1 MRAAVA
7 LLVVLTAAGQS
18 PAEAQADFYGRLGLT
33 GATKLLKDDILQQIE
48 VRQSL
53 APTLALGVSVPFTPL
68 YGVGLEIDEATLL
81 MFRPRHRRTSR
92 RFSRRPA

>member
-7 LLVVLTAAGQS
+7 LLVILTAAGLS
-18 PAEAQADFYGRLGLT
+18 AAEAQADFYARLGLT

-68 YGVGLEIDEATLL
+68 Y
-81 MFRPRHRRTSR
+81 
-92 RFSRRPA
+92 